1 MDMDFQV
8 FPYSLPE
15 KEWYIAI
22 QKHVKDTGEF
32 VVVQKN
38 NYVYKIQP
46 DYPKFHCITQ
56 EVAKFSGTNMQGTK
70 VLENNTRI
78 YFQEGEMVR
87 NARGRLGVVR
97 LNFGPSAD
105 KGFSRVEWQDEAVED
120 VHSKSITGL
129 KGITVALMCNY
140 NLDACRKDKMRITC
154 TVTNLQGRAETWW
167 MVVIQPSATVRGEFA
182 WINMA
187 TLQPM
192 KSNEFQYWWAKSRR
206 SEWSLQCPVR
216 LDCFVS
222 FWDSIIY
229 RKPFQNPPQIPQG
242 QIDTMTCETIE
253 ELERN
258 TLNHDF
264 FRPIPAQEMLFKI
277 LEDMYA
283 TRDELKDGATQPIPI
298 EVPTIKF

>member
-15 KEWYIAI
+15 KEWYKAI
-22 QKHVKDTGEF
+22 RKHVQDTGEF
-32 VVVQKN
+32 IVARKN
-38 NYVYKIQP
+38 NYVYKIQT

-56 EVAKFSGTNMQGTK
+56 EVAKFSGTNIQGTK
-70 VLENNTRI
+70 VLENNTRY

-87 NARGRLGVVR
+87 NVRGRLGVVR
-97 LNFGPSAD
+97 LNRGPSHN
-105 KGFSRVEWQDEAVED
+105 KGFTRVEWQDEAVED

-154 TVTNLQGRAETWW
+154 TVTNLQGRTETWW
-167 MVVIQPSATVRGEFA
+167 MVVIQPSATVRGEFT

-192 KSNEFQYWWAKSRR
+192 KSNEFQYWWAKSRG
-206 SEWSLQCPVR
+206 SAWSLQCPVR
-216 LDCFVS
+216 LDCFVP

-242 QIDTMTCETIE
+242 QLDTMTCETIE

-264 FRPIPAQEMLFKI
+264 FQPIPAQEMLFEI
-277 LEDMYA
+277 LENMYA
-283 TRDELKDGATQPIPI
+283 KRNQLQDGATQPIPI
-298 EVPTIKF
+298 TIHF